1 MKKALFSLL
10 AAAIAAAVPSYA
22 AITGSGTEAKPYVI
36 ASDADWAAFADTN
49 NAAVYWADGV
59 HAKLE
64 ADVNATVRLG
74 NEFGYSGV
82 FDGGGHT
89 VTAHGT
95 APFSLKGATVRNV
108 KVAGTVSGGNHTA
121 GFTGGF
127 KPDGSNLIENCV
139 VLADITGAQ
148 YAGGF
153 VGHGSGESAT
163 DGIAVTLRGCVFAGT
178 IATPTSPRRV
188 GTFWGWSGN
197 NSSVTLEDCFDAS
210 DLTDPIGLGWGTVA
224 VTNVYYAKAGKTA
237 GGGREWPEAKRGTF
251 VRAVSFGEGVLPA
264 GAARECG
271 GSGLAFYGDLLRY
284 EGLHWC
290 EAGRT
295 FEVGF
300 LGGDGYLNTIK
311 IEDAAGNDITATA
324 LSGTTVSMP
333 DADVTITRT
342 AVPNPAHFAQDGDV
356 CTILSSAGWEVFCDL
371 VNSGAES
378 FAGKTVRLG
387 ADISVSRMAGTGDRP
402 FRGTFDGLGHTLD
415 VALASDAQS
424 CAPFS
429 RVAGATIRDL
439 RTTGTVTL
447 SAVNAYHASGL
458 VGGAEGVTIERCRSS
473 VAITFPSEATDVHS
487 GGFIGHALSS
497 PFTMTDCV
505 FDGSIGGSAGLRNV
519 GGLVGWDDASTPA
532 ISNCLNAGTFSNPG
546 VISRIA
552 RVAGRGT
559 VANCYSTVDATSAG
573 SQNDNRGAYTTATG
587 TALRDLLGPGWM
599 ATGIASGTGFTATGA
614 APVPV
619 RAMPPHDGSAY
630 VLSTA
635 ADWDA
640 FAASV
645 RAGKRYL
652 GQTVRLAADVAA
664 ASVAGTETLPFCG
677 TFDGRGRTL
686 DAALSGT
693 GRFVAPFA
701 FIEGATISNLTV
713 AGTVEG
719 GMHCA
724 GLVGYIG
731 LGTNLVADCTV
742 AAAVTTTNSHC
753 GGVVGHGGGYYA
765 VDETL
770 RGCVFAGSLPDG
782 ATAGTFCGWSDGGA
796 TTRLVDCLDA
806 SASGQPIGRGSCRSL
821 TVSNVYYAAA
831 SKATG
836 GERPWADG
844 KRGRRAFSVTA
855 GEGAT
860 IDFGA
865 PVATYA
871 ASGISAYAPGIA
883 RGGVFYAGEGETV
896 PLGLSATPPSGQM
909 LDGFAANSGT
919 LTEDGG
925 AWSLAMPA
933 ADVVVTASFRS
944 GWTGSG
950 TAADP
955 YRIETAADWNALA
968 DLLDGGADTAGKH
981 FLLATDLSVTTM
993 LGLGSASP
1001 FQGVFDGGG
1010 RTLTVALAGT
1020 ERYVAP
1026 FSAISNATIANLSV
1040 AGTVSGDMH
1049 CSGLVGLADGANLVS
1064 NCLVSAAVSSTGSH
1078 FGGVLGHGH
1087 NSTTQL
1093 RGCTFAGSLSGP
1105 SGANAGT
1112 LWAWSDAARIT
1123 LADCLDLSDCSH
1135 PVGRGGGTPRTVSN
1149 VYYTHSKTT
1158 SGALPWYSGAGKR
1171 ARSVTSAADV
1181 EIGFG
1186 EPRAVY
1192 GVAGFE
1198 AFQPGFRRGGAFYAG
1213 EGDSVPLSLAEIG
1226 AEPGAEPLFVAGA
1239 GTLSG
1244 AGAGWTLGMPNED
1257 VTVSVLY
1264 PIADGAVLT
1273 GEPTSPIVLAP
1284 GATVTI
1290 SNLSVNASGGTFLGP
1305 GSTVQGPGITCLG
1318 DATIVL
1324 KGENVVNG
1332 YGNGSAG
1339 IQAGPA
1345 GTRLVV
1351 RGEGSLSAEGAYS
1364 AAGIGCG
1371 KDDDCGDIAIEGGTV
1386 EAYGGSGGAGIGA
1399 AESRSCGDITIL
1411 GDEIDALGGDEAP
1424 GIGAVYGSCGR
1435 IVVKGGF
1442 VRAQGDFGAAG
1453 IGGGDE
1459 GRCAGV
1465 SLLGGTVMAIGGDYA
1480 AGVGSGWCGT
1490 CGPIVVSRGVFRVE
1504 AEAGQDAPFSVGK
1517 GADYVNPNYPDNAYL
1532 AECAGVTVAGVATN
1546 GIAESPW
1553 TFVGMNGAA
1562 PGRVVDLAALD
1573 ADFTAQDGDTL
1584 FGALAGPY
1592 QVFVDRGATILL
1604 RDAAITND
1612 VGAGMMSGE
1621 SIRCYGDATI
1631 LLAGENVLR
1640 AFYDDCAGIEARNG
1654 TLEIDGAGSLASS
1667 GRAGGAGIRAGA
1679 LSIGP
1684 GIVRVSATKGESAA
1698 ACIDAASVAVADVLS
1713 DETVGDT
1720 RTFFRVTDLSSHAGL
1735 YVAQD
1740 GEVLT
1745 GTPPAGCAVAVAAG
1759 ATVTLRNLVLPADQD
1774 FKWLAPLYT
1783 LGDATIRLEG
1793 SNAVSACANYQSAVV
1808 VAPDSTLVLDGP
1820 GSLDARATGEGG
1832 VGIGSSND
1840 QPGGNL
1846 VVRGGV
1852 VRATGGRYAP
1862 GIGASPEYGF
1872 GDITIEGGTVTAAGG
1887 DYAAGI
1893 GSGDDGEC
1901 GDISI
1906 SGGTVTAT
1914 GGYEGAGI
1922 GAGNDGGC
1930 GDVSVSGGIVLAA
1943 GGYYAAGIGSGEYG
1957 TCGAVSIG
1965 AGVTRVVADAG
1976 RYSPHS
1982 VGAGNGGTCG
1992 ALTVGGAASEPIED
2006 ERFIYPAPGGGTVSG
2021 TVDLATVFWDIVV
2034 LDGAVLTGEPLLPF
2048 KIEIDAGASVTAS
2061 NVTVLGKNDDS
2072 YPWAGITC
2080 LGDATVALEGTN
2092 VLRGFHE
2099 DYPGLQAGPGGTTL
2113 RILGPGALVADSN
2126 GYAPGIGDHY
2136 NGGCGNI
2143 SIEGGTVT
2151 ATGGDYAAGIGSSE
2165 EGRCGDISISG
2176 GTVTATGGKY
2186 AAGIGAGDYGTCG
2199 DIVFSGGVSTA
2210 TGGRSAPAVGCG
2222 SDGACGDVTLANT
2235 VTRVTAVAGSALSP
2249 CCIGTGWDGSC
2260 GAVTV
2265 GGTSTGDIVPSP
2277 YVYEPSDAVFLV
2289 SFDGNG
2295 GEGRMA
2301 DLFFLP
2307 GIPQNLPPNDFRL
2320 DGKVFLGWSDAA
2332 DGSGAFYRD
2341 EQSFVATADTTL
2353 YAQWNDFDATLT
2365 ENTGWMRLVD
2375 GQSLAGTAGTNAHVV
2390 VAAGATVTLRGVTI
2404 LGVNDP
2410 DRPWAAVT
2418 CEGNA
2423 TIVLEGTNVLRGF
2436 YEDYPGL
2443 RAGPA
2448 GTTLRILGPGSL
2460 AADSNGYGTGVGGGY
2475 YTDCGDISVEG
2486 GTIVAVGGWG
2496 EPGIGGGENASC
2508 GTVSVSGGDVSAWS
2522 VDEAPGIGGG
2532 MEGSCG
2538 GVAISGGVVAARG
2551 GREAPGIGPGYD
2563 GDCGEVSVSGASAV
2577 VLAVC
2582 GFQATDAIASSD
2594 AVSVDGGLA
2603 DSEDR
2608 GIRAIRPPELVSGEN
2623 RLTLDGDGED
2633 VRVFTPAADGWYR
2646 FRIPG
2651 EAGWLL
2657 PTDIDIQL
2665 TMEDPDGSTAIQ
2677 TFGARTRDLDLDAFA
2692 ELEGGMTYKLA
2703 FASSGI
2709 RGPDILP
2716 LFVDAEPVHG
2726 IALDAGTAN
2735 GTIRLVDTGLPPVEG
2750 SFIALEA
2757 EPADGFALA
2766 AWTVTDA
2773 TGGVVRVRTEF
2784 DGTPGFPMP
2793 DSDVFVSAS
2802 FAQPHAIDLGE
2813 EPRGVSVQSVAANGI
2828 LGDEAAP
2835 GALVEIEAML
2845 HVAPELTLAASGVS
2859 TASGVPVACSVRR
2872 SGLVVAILSFTMPD
2886 EPVVVEPVLE
2896 RAPPAA
2902 SIGEE
2907 LGNVV
2912 PAAPDAA
2919 CRSFVPAFTGEYAF
2933 RGEHG
2938 GVFQP
2943 EIYAVDGLW
2952 VPTSYDQAGPDGND
2966 VAVSTATAT
2975 LLAGREYFICWE
2987 SPCSDLLTVVNTGAT
3002 YDEDL
3007 LPAVVTEAGAGGT
3020 LEVSATRAVEGHPI
3034 SIHAT
3039 PAPGFRVANLVA
3051 VDASGASVRIFEPK
3065 DGIETAPFFAM
3076 PSRSV
3081 TVRATFALDGLPA
3094 YLDDANDFV
3103 KANYLAWALR
3113 YGKADPDGTHEEA
3126 FLLDI
3131 DPDTPLDGKALL
3143 EITDF
3148 AVTPTNLLFEIASG
3162 ATVLVARSG
3171 PDDGYV
3177 NNGVLV
3183 IQASTEPDPR
3193 SFSWGFPWPVS
3204 GKNGRILVE
3213 MQFPTG
3219 NIPDASFF
3227 RAKLY
3232 VPHEMLHAP

>member
-1 MKKALFSLL
+1 MKKALFSLF

-22 AITGSGTEAKPYVI
+22 AITGSGTEAKPYLI

-49 NAAVYWADGV
+49 NAAVYWAGGV
-59 HAKLE
+59 HARLE

-127 KPDGSNLIENCV
+127 KPGGSNLIENCV

-290 EAGRT
+290 EAGKT

-311 IEDAAGNDITATA
+311 VEDAAGNDITATA
-324 LSGTTVSMP
+324 LSGTTVAMP

-402 FRGTFDGLGHTLD
+402 FRGTFDGQGHTMDLD
-415 VALASDAQS
+415 VLDTENQGA
-424 CAPFS
+424 APFHY
-429 RVAGATIRDL
+429 VAGATIRYV
-439 RTTGTVTL
+439 RTTGRVEGTLHCAGLVGFAKGATNLVHNCDVLATIACTGGAHSHCGGVLGHGSDSATTLRDCRFAGTIAGAATAAGVLYGWGDWPGPHAIENCLDAGTCTSCNGVDLLRKDGGAQSVENCWKFENHGSLGTRTDARGETLRALLGDNWKVDGNGDVVPILDVRDLPRTVRFDANGGTGSMADQTFFVDVAQNLSSNAFVRADHLFLRWTEAADGSGESWADGQSFTVTGAVFSTTLYAQWTPAVLALAPQTGDTILVDGQTLTGTGGEDTHVVIAPGATVTL
-447 SAVNAYHASGL
+447 SNAVITAALGPWSGITCLGDATIVL
-458 VGGAEGVTIERCRSS
+458 VGTNV
-473 VAITFPSEATDVHS
+473 VAT
-487 GGFIGHALSS
+487 G
-497 PFTMTDCV
+497 
-505 FDGSIGGSAGLRNV
+505 DGNY
-519 GGLVGWDDASTPA
+519 
-532 ISNCLNAGTFSNPG
+532 PG
-546 VISRIA
+546 VQ
-552 RVAGRGT
+552 AGPPGTTLAIRGDGRL
-559 VANCYSTVDATSAG
+559 DATSSCDGDWGYAAG
-573 SQNDNRGAYTTATG
+573 IGSEIDGSCGDIAIEGGVVNADGSYLGYGIGCGGSGACG
-587 TALRDLLGPGWM
+587 D
-599 ATGIASGTGFTATGA
+599 ISISGGVVTATGA
-614 APVPV
+614 GGIGGDAGDVTISGGTVTAYGYMYKAVGVGSGHSIAIAEGLKVEVDGAAAPAAFAE
-619 RAMPPHDGSAY
+619 RAATCATNEATVLVGPCGHGGDVFSDAGGRPRCAWCGAEVATADGG
-630 VLSTA
+630 TGA
-635 ADWDA
+635 ADDPWIIRTTRAWNWLSDA
-640 FAASV
+640 V
-645 RAGKRYL
+645 AGGL
-652 GQTVRLAADVAA
+652 DTAGAFVRLAADV
-664 ASVAGTETLPFCG
+664 SVTNAVGAEGHPFCG
-677 TFDGRGRTL
+677 TFDGG
-686 DAALSGT
+686 
-693 GRFVAPFA
+693 A
-701 FIEGATISNLTV
+701 F
-713 AGTVEG
+713 
-719 GMHCA
+719 
-724 GLVGYIG
+724 
-731 LGTNLVADCTV
+731 
-742 AAAVTTTNSHC
+742 
-753 GGVVGHGGGYYA
+753 
-765 VDETL
+765 
-770 RGCVFAGSLPDG
+770 
-782 ATAGTFCGWSDGGA
+782 
-796 TTRLVDCLDA
+796 
-806 SASGQPIGRGSCRSL
+806 
-821 TVSNVYYAAA
+821 
-831 SKATG
+831 
-836 GERPWADG
+836 
-844 KRGRRAFSVTA
+844 
-855 GEGAT
+855 
-860 IDFGA
+860 
-865 PVATYA
+865 
-871 ASGISAYAPGIA
+871 
-883 RGGVFYAGEGETV
+883 
-896 PLGLSATPPSGQM
+896 
-909 LDGFAANSGT
+909 
-919 LTEDGG
+919 
-925 AWSLAMPA
+925 
-933 ADVVVTASFRS
+933 
-944 GWTGSG
+944 
-950 TAADP
+950 
-955 YRIETAADWNALA
+955 
-968 DLLDGGADTAGKH
+968 
-981 FLLATDLSVTTM
+981 
-993 LGLGSASP
+993 
-1001 FQGVFDGGG
+1001 
-1010 RTLTVALAGT
+1010 TLTVALQGT
-1020 ERYVAP
+1020 GYYVAP

-1040 AGTVSGDMH
+1040 AGTVAGNMH

-1239 GTLSG
+1239 GTLSV

-1273 GEPTSPIVLAP
+1273 GERAVRIVLEA

-1290 SNLSVNASGGTFLGP
+1290 SNLSVNASGAL
-1305 GSTVQGPGITCLG
+1305 VNGPGITCLG

-1442 VRAQGDFGAAG
+1442 VRAEGDYGAAG
-1453 IGGGDE
+1453 IGGGVE

-1465 SLLGGTVMAIGGDYA
+1465 SLLGGTVAATGGYYA

-1490 CGPIVVSRGVFRVE
+1490 CGPVVVSRGVFRVE

-1517 GADYVNPNYPDNAYL
+1517 GADYVDPNYPDDAYL
-1532 AECAGVTVAGVATN
+1532 AECAGVTAGGVATN

-1553 TFVGMNGAA
+1553 TYVGMNGAA

-1621 SIRCYGDATI
+1621 GIRCYGDATI

-1654 TLEIDGAGSLASS
+1654 TLEIDGAGSLAPS

-1698 ACIDAASVAVADVLS
+1698 ACIDAASVAVADVLF
-1713 DETVGDT
+1713 DETAGDT
-1720 RTFFRVTDLSSHAGL
+1720 RTFFRVTDLSSCTGL
-1735 YVAQD
+1735 YMAQD
-1740 GEVLT
+1740 GEILT

-1976 RYSPHS
+1976 RNASHS
-1982 VGAGNGGTCG
+1982 VGAGNDGTCG

-2072 YPWAGITC
+2072 YAWAGITC

-2186 AAGIGAGDYGTCG
+2186 AAGIGAGDCGTCG

-2222 SDGACGDVTLANT
+2222 SDGVCGDVTLANT

-2277 YVYEPSDAVFLV
+2277 YVYEPSDSVFLV

-2375 GQSLAGTAGTNAHVV
+2375 GQSLAGTAGTNAHVI

-2532 MEGSCG
+2532 MDGSCG

-2594 AVSVDGGLA
+2594 AVTVDGGLA

-2677 TFGARTRDLDLDAFA
+2677 TFGARTWDLDLDAFA
-2692 ELEGGMTYKLA
+2692 ELQGGMTYKLA

-2750 SFIALEA
+2750 SFVALEA

-2952 VPTSYDQAGPDGND
+2952 VQTSYDQAGPDGND

-2975 LLAGREYFICWE
+2975 LLAGREYFICWQ
-2987 SPCSDLLTVVNTGAT
+2987 STCCDLLTVVNTGAT

-3051 VDASGASVRIFEPK
+3051 VDASGSSVRIFEPY
-3065 DGIETAPFFAM
+3065 DGIETAPYFTM

-3094 YLDDANDFV
+3094 YLADADDFV

-3131 DPDTPLDGKALL
+3131 DPDTPLDGKTLL
-3143 EITDF
+3143 EISDF
-3148 AVTPTNLLFEIASG
+3148 AVTPTNLLFEIASD
-3162 ATVLVARSG
+3162 ATALVAKSG

-3193 SFSWGFPWPVS
+3193 SFSWGSPWPVS